1 MSNPNR
7 QGWLKGNEPLK
18 EEDDFARHAA
28 RGRQELGSEAEA
40 RELMNELDGM
50 FAARF
55 GAPET
60 ATESRSESLDS
71 LSEISGSAAG
81 AKEVPL
87 KGKEGAKVRHLGKYF
102 AAAAAIL
109 LLIAAGS
116 WWISQQNAVSPEQ
129 LYAEAFTPYANDL
142 SERTM
147 GGGEPATATDL
158 DEALLAYDRRN
169 YAAAAEGFG
178 RYLAAP
184 PTSPAPAAE
193 PEKIQ
198 LYYGISL
205 LANNQPEA
213 AITELE
219 ALMNDPA
226 TGPPAAWYRALAQLR
241 LGRGAE
247 ARAALTAVAEDK
259 NSAFRNKAVALLR
272 SIPSDF

>member
-1 MSNPNR
+1 MSNPNK
-7 QGWLKGNEPLK
+7 QGWLRGDKPDK
-18 EEDDFARHAA
+18 EDDDFARHAA
-28 RGRQELGSEAEA
+28 RGREELGSEAEA
-40 RELMNELDGM
+40 QELMNELDGM

-55 GAPET
+55 G
-60 ATESRSESLDS
+60 ESDT
-71 LSEISGSAAG
+71 GSAAG
-81 AKEVPL
+81 ATEVPL
-87 KGKEGAKVRHLGKYF
+87 KGKEGAKVRRLGRYY

-109 LLIAAGS
+109 LLIVAGS

-142 SERTM
+142 SGRTM
-147 GGGEPATATDL
+147 GGDDPTTATDL
-158 DEALLAYDRRN
+158 DEALLAYDRRD
-169 YAAAAEGFG
+169 YAASAEGFG

-193 PEKIQ
+193 PEKIR

-219 ALMNDPA
+219 ALMNGPA

-241 LGRGAE
+241 LSHITE
-247 ARAALTAVAEDK
+247 ARAALTAISENE
-259 NSAFRNKAVALLR
+259 NSAFSNKATALLLN
-272 SIPSDF
+272 IPSDF